1 MPLNPMPAREVVSR
15 LEKLG
20 FQRVSQK
27 GSHLK
32 LRRERGGKV
41 YTVVVPMH
49 RRDIAISVLGRILQQ
64 AGLEWDEFK
73 G

>member
-1 MPLNPMPAREVVSR
+1 MPAREVVSR
-15 LEKLG
+15 LEKMG

-32 LRRERGGKV
+32 LRQKRDGKV
-41 YTVVVPMH
+41 HTVVVPMH

-64 AGLEWDEFK
+64 AGLDWDEFK

>member
-1 MPLNPMPAREVVSR
+1 MPLNPMPAREVVGR

-32 LRRERGGKV
+32 LRRKRNGKV

-49 RRDIAISVLGRILQQ
+49 RRDVAISVLGRILQQ